1 MKRKTVFTFLV
12 AAAFVVVGLAT
23 GKTSDISRHAAKSVP
38 AGGKQLKQR
47 EQRPDPPG
55 TINGAVN
62 PELIPDRTAY
72 VLLLRFLAGRHT
84 EEEKISMKY
93 YLRRDRPNL
102 SDEDIDSLL
111 VAADEF
117 VARVSVLDRQ
127 AKEIKDRH
135 WPNPPAHVMATLR
148 QMQSQKEL
156 IADQVISSLP
166 GRLSDRGRSHV
177 RAFVNERVK
186 PRTKITEPAQSPPG
200 GPEWKPRPPE
210 DHHPSHP

>member
-1 MKRKTVFTFLV
+1 MKRKTVFSFLV
-12 AAAFVVVGLAT
+12 AAAVVVVSLAT
-23 GKTSDISRHAAKSVP
+23 GNTSESSRHAAKSVS
-38 AGGKQLKQR
+38 AGGEKLKQR
-47 EQRPDPPG
+47 EHRPDPPG
-55 TINGAVN
+55 TVNGAVN

-72 VLLLRFLAGRHT
+72 VLLLRLLAGRHT

-93 YLRRDRPNL
+93 YLRRDRPNMT
-102 SDEDIDSLL
+102 DDDIDALL

-117 VARVSVLDRQ
+117 VARAGVLDRQ

-135 WPNPPAHVMATLR
+135 WPNPPAHVMETLR

-166 GRLSDRGRSHV
+166 GRLSGSGLRDV

-186 PRTKITEPAQSPPG
+186 PRTKITLPAQSPPG
-200 GPEWKPRPPE
+200 GPEWRPRPPE